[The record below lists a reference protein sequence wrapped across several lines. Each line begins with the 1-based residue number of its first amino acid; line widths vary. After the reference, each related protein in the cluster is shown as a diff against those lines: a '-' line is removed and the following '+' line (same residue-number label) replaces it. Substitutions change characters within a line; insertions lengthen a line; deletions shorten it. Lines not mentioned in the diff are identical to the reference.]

1 MIRTLFIVVVIS
13 FFSFSVHAAG
23 PIEKGENKSWG
34 FLGPFGTYNKSSL
47 QRGLQVYTE
56 VCSSCHSLK
65 YIAYRNLTDLG
76 YNKEEIK
83 AFSAN
88 FLVKDGP
95 NDDGEMF
102 ERPGRPSDHFVSPYP
117 NVNAAKAANGGAYP
131 PDLSLITKARGGGAD
146 YLYSLLIGYK
156 EAPDSVN
163 VLEGMY
169 YNKYYSGNLI
179 AMPQPLYDDGVVYAD
194 GTKASIEQMAAD
206 VTEFLSWAAEPEM
219 EERKRT
225 GIAAIAF
232 LLVMAVLSYMA
243 KQQIW
248 ANLKK
253 KQT

>member
-1 MIRTLFIVVVIS
+1 MIRTIFILLVFS
-13 FFSFSVHAAG
+13 LFSFSVHASD
-23 PIEKGENKSWG
+23 PVEKVENKSCG
-34 FLGPFGTYNKSSL
+34 FLVPFGTYNKSTL

-131 PDLSLITKARGGGAD
+131 PDLSLITYQKAVSFGQSKFD
-146 YLYSLLIGYK
+146 IHL
-156 EAPDSVN
+156 
-163 VLEGMY
+163 
-169 YNKYYSGNLI
+169 
-179 AMPQPLYDDGVVYAD
+179 
-194 GTKASIEQMAAD
+194 
-206 VTEFLSWAAEPEM
+206 
-219 EERKRT
+219 
-225 GIAAIAF
+225 
-232 LLVMAVLSYMA
+232 A
-243 KQQIW
+243 K
-248 ANLKK
+248 
-253 KQT
+253 